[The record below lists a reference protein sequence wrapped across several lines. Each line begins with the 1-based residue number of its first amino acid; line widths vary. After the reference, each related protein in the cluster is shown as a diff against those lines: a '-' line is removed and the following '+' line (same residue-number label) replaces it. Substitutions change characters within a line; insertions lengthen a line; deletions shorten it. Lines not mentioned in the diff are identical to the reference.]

1 MERQTKVI
9 AIANQKGGVGKTTTV
24 VNLAAALSARKRT
37 VLVVDL
43 DPQAHATLGFGL
55 EKQPGVSMYPVLSG
69 VKDIADVIQP
79 TKWDNLNVI
88 PSEVDLAGAELEFG
102 AREDR
107 LTMVKDALAPV
118 KASGAFDY
126 IILDCP
132 PSLGIVMTAALVA
145 TDGVL
150 IPIQAEY
157 LAMDGLALITGSIE
171 RVRQSV
177 NPDLDLN
184 GIVFTMVNATAKLTQ
199 DVMEEVRN
207 HFGEKVYET
216 VIPRNVRVSEAP
228 SMGVPVV
235 FLDAHSKG
243 AQAYKAFAWEFQAKN
258 PTRLSP
264 ARPAPVAEP
273 KPEPVPEP
281 VAEPV
286 VEAAPEPV
294 VEETAP
300 EPVVEAKPEPAAKEA
315 TPEPAAEVTPE
326 PVAAAVPEPAPEPA
340 PEPVPAPVPV
350 PAPEP
355 VPAAKKPKAKKVAKK
370 PAAKEKK
377 PEVEAKPEPQA
388 EAKPQAETAAEI
400 RRRLIC
406 PEPEPAEAES
416 GSESAVPMIAPGV
429 PFRRVA
435 QDVSE
440 TKPKAKRVCK
450 PKKSDE
456 AQRNHTG
463 AQGGSDAPADAPV
476 A

>member
-55 EKQPGVSMYPVLSG
+55 EKQPGVSMYPVLAG
-69 VKDIADVIQP
+69 AKEIADVIQP

-107 LTMVKDALAPV
+107 LTMIKDALAPV

-132 PSLGIVMTAALVA
+132 PSLGIVMTSALVA

-177 NPDLDLN
+177 NPDIDLN
-184 GIVFTMVNATAKLTQ
+184 GIVFTMVNSNAKLTQ

-228 SMGVPVV
+228 SMGTPVV
-235 FLDAHSKG
+235 FLDARSKG

-264 ARPAPVAEP
+264 VRPAPAV
-273 KPEPVPEP
+273 KPEPATEPTPEP
-281 VAEPV
+281 KA
-286 VEAAPEPV
+286 
-294 VEETAP
+294 
-300 EPVVEAKPEPAAKEA
+300 EAKPETE
-315 TPEPAAEVTPE
+315 
-326 PVAAAVPEPAPEPA
+326 
-340 PEPVPAPVPV
+340 
-350 PAPEP
+350 
-355 VPAAKKPKAKKVAKK
+355 
-370 PAAKEKK
+370 
-377 PEVEAKPEPQA
+377 
-388 EAKPQAETAAEI
+388 
-400 RRRLIC
+400 
-406 PEPEPAEAES
+406 
-416 GSESAVPMIAPGV
+416 
-429 PFRRVA
+429 
-435 QDVSE
+435 
-440 TKPKAKRVCK
+440 
-450 PKKSDE
+450 PKKTDE
-456 AQRNHTG
+456 AQRDHTG
-463 AQGGSDAPADAPV
+463 AQGGSDAPADATV